1 MKLYLKYFSI
11 HFKSS
16 MQYKSSFLLIMI
28 GQFLVSFNVFLG
40 VYFMFSRFNQVAGF
54 SYHEVLLCFSI
65 VLMEFSLAE
74 TFARG
79 FDSFST
85 IIGNGEFDRIMVRP
99 RNEIMQVLGS
109 RIELTRIGR
118 MLQAIIVFIYAII
131 QNDIH
136 WTPLKILTLV
146 LMMVGGMWCL
156 YRDFYYICC
165 PLFFYNR
172 RAGIYECFNRRGK
185 GIWQIPSKCLWEKGA
200 AILHLYCTFCLNT
213 ILSTPL
219 SIGQGGTSRNP
230 CLSLVSRSF
239 SHPLYTFLEIW
250 HCPL

>member
-1 MKLYLKYFSI
+1 M
-11 HFKSS
+11 
-16 MQYKSSFLLIMI
+16 
-28 GQFLVSFNVFLG
+28 
-40 VYFMFSRFNQVAGF
+40 
-54 SYHEVLLCFSI
+54 
-65 VLMEFSLAE
+65 
-74 TFARG
+74 
-79 FDSFST
+79 
-85 IIGNGEFDRIMVRP
+85 
-99 RNEIMQVLGS
+99 
-109 RIELTRIGR
+109 TRIGR

-146 LMMVGGMWCL
+146 LMMVGDVVSLQGFLL
-156 YRDFYYICC
+156 YMR

-172 RAGIYECFNRRGK
+172 RAGIYECFNRWGK

-239 SHPLYTFLEIW
+239 SHTLYTFLEIW